1 MNTVIKNTVIE
12 AWRERMQAYDRYM
25 AALRGNG
32 DEHGNGG
39 GHGHSHGHGH
49 GRGTQRFSYTNKPLD
64 PLRMD
69 DPVVNALFN
78 ILGTDAEV
86 LDVGGGSGRL
96 ALPLATRA
104 KQVTVVEPSE
114 ESVELLRERAAE
126 ASITNI
132 AVINEPWEDV
142 LEPTADIVLCSLVLH
157 HVMDAA
163 PFVTKLQKHTRDRV
177 VIVEMMETPGAVEMP
192 FYERVYGSAPTP
204 LPGLP
209 KVLELLWAL
218 RIFPDVNMVS
228 PETAILDT
236 NRESALEHLRR
247 RLSVEEGTDADE
259 RLRAAMEDLLV
270 DIPEGLTVRGALPR
284 RSAIV
289 SWRPACD

>member
-1 MNTVIKNTVIE
+1 MNAVID
-12 AWRERMQAYDRYM
+12 AWREQMEAYDRYM

-32 DEHGNGG
+32 DGN

-49 GRGTQRFSYTNKPLD
+49 GSSGAQRMSFINKPLD
-64 PLRMD
+64 PHRTD
-69 DPVVNALFN
+69 DPVVNALVS

-104 KQVTVVEPSE
+104 KHVTVVEPSE
-114 ESVELLRERAAE
+114 DSVELLNTRAAE
-126 ASITNI
+126 AGITNI
-132 AVINEPWEDV
+132 TVISEPWEDV
-142 LEPTADIVLCSLVLH
+142 SEPMADIVLCSLVLH

-163 PFVTKLQKHTRDRV
+163 DFVRKLQKHARDRV
-177 VIVEMMETPGAVEMP
+177 AIVEMFETPGAVERP
-192 FYERVYGSAPTP
+192 FYKRVHGSAPTP

-218 RIFPDVNMVS
+218 DIFPDVGMVS
-228 PETAILDT
+228 PEAAVLDT
-236 NRESALEHLRR
+236 DREGVLEHLRS
-247 RLSVEEGTDADE
+247 RLNVEEGTDADE
-259 RLRAAMEDLLV
+259 RLLAAADELLE
-270 DIPEGLTVRGALPR
+270 DIPEGLTVRGAAPR

-289 SWRPACD
+289 SWSPARD

>member
-1 MNTVIKNTVIE
+1 MNTVID
-12 AWRERMQAYDRYM
+12 AWREQMEAYDRYM

-32 DEHGNGG
+32 DEHG
-39 GHGHSHGHGH
+39 HGHSHGHGQGH
-49 GRGTQRFSYTNKPLD
+49 GSGGSPQRFSYTNRPLD
-64 PLRMD
+64 PFRTD
-69 DPVVNALFN
+69 DPVVNALHSV
-78 ILGTDAEV
+78 LGTDTEV

-104 KQVTVVEPSE
+104 KHVTVVEPSE
-114 ESVELLRERAAE
+114 DSVELLNDRAAE
-126 ASITNI
+126 AGITNI
-132 AVINEPWEDV
+132 TVINEAWEDV
-142 LEPTADIVLCSLVLH
+142 HELSANIVLCSLVLH

-163 PFVTKLQKHTRDRV
+163 DFVKKLQKHARDRV

-192 FYERVYGSAPTP
+192 FYKRVYGSAPTP

-218 RIFPDVNMVS
+218 DIFPDVSMVS
-228 PETAILDT
+228 PETAVLDT
-236 NRESALEHLRR
+236 DREGVLEHLRR

-259 RLRAAMEDLLV
+259 RLLAAADDLLV
-270 DIPEGLTVRGALPR
+270 DIPEGLTVRGTAPR

-289 SWRPACD
+289 SWSPARD